1 MMLSREGDDRRC
13 IMAIAVQQIYPIA
26 HLPLVLGVLRRLEV
40 ATVIDR
46 LIPPHPAH
54 GLSTGRGVEALVLA
68 ILDGHHA
75 LYKVGQ
81 RLEERGMVALLQ
93 PGLTRTSLH
102 DYRLGHILD
111 ALFAT
116 NLNKVLSAI
125 ALKALE
131 VYAIP
136 TPWLHQD
143 TTTIALYGAY
153 ADEPKTPR
161 APRPA
166 YGHSK
171 DGRDDLKQVLLSLGV
186 SGDGGLPLRVG
197 VRDGNRSDSVE
208 TPVAIEE
215 CLALGLEGVR
225 GIVADSKAY
234 SRRTLGLCLERKIGL
249 VTLVP
254 RTCAIRPDLEAWGR
268 QHPALPLLVEKPGR
282 TKDEGPRRWHGQSV
296 LRPVEVEYSDGRVAL
311 EALRFVVVHSSQL
324 AQQQTH
330 TYTNAQAKEVEAV
343 AAHVQHVHAQWF
355 ACEADAV
362 AALAEYE
369 HRGLGRR
376 GRRPQAW
383 RYHAV
388 RYRVVADTRH
398 TRRARRGRPAK
409 TDPPPIEAGY
419 RLVVEVEA
427 LAHPEE
433 DNGWTVLATTVSP
446 TVSTDTEI
454 LQAYQ
459 DQNTTVEPGFRWIK
473 NPAAISPVW
482 LEKPERI
489 AALAMLTVVGL
500 LVYSIIQR
508 QVRLYL
514 LTHAQQVPGN
524 KGTTATPTA
533 AVVLAL
539 FAQVALVQFW
549 IGDHEIAQVYG
560 LQPHH
565 LLICDALGLDYS
577 WYEAPS
583 AHKIDQFSQTP

>member
-1 MMLSREGDDRRC
+1 
-13 IMAIAVQQIYPIA
+13 MATTLQQIHPIA

-54 GLSTGRGVEALVLA
+54 GLSCGRGVEALVLA

-75 LYKVGQ
+75 LYKVGK

-93 PGLTRTSLH
+93 PGLTRAALN

-111 ALFAT
+111 ALFAA
-116 NLNKVLSAI
+116 NLNGVFSAV

-131 VYAIP
+131 VYAIA

-153 ADEPKTPR
+153 ADEPVTPG

-171 DGRDDLKQVLLSLGV
+171 DGRGDLKQVLLSLGV
-186 SGDGGLPLRVG
+186 SGDGGLPLRLG
-197 VRDGNRSDSVE
+197 LRDGNTSDSVE

-215 CLALGLEGVR
+215 CLALGLQGVH

-234 SRRTLGLCLERKIGL
+234 SRRTLGLCREKGLGL

-254 RTCAIRPDLEAWGR
+254 RTCAVRQALEAWGA
-268 QHPALPLLVEKPGR
+268 QQPALPLLVEKPGR
-282 TKDEGPRRWHGQSV
+282 TKDEACRQWHGQSV
-296 LRPVEVEYSDGRVAL
+296 IRAVEVEYSDGRVTQ
-311 EALRFVVVHSSQL
+311 EDMRFLVVHSSQL
-324 AQQQTH
+324 AQQHTQT
-330 TYTNAQAKEVEAV
+330 YASAQAKEAEALTD
-343 AAHVQHVHAQWF
+343 HVQRVHARWF
-355 ACEADAV
+355 ACAADAE
-362 AALAEYE
+362 AAIAEYE
-369 HRGLGRR
+369 HHEPGRR
-376 GRRPQAW
+376 GRRPHPW

-388 RYRVVADTRH
+388 RYRVVADTRR

-409 TDPPPIEAGY
+409 TDPPSLEAGY
-419 RLVVEVEA
+419 RLGVDVEA
-427 LAHPEE
+427 LATPEE
-433 DNGWTVLATTVSP
+433 ANGWMVLATTVRAE
-446 TVSTDTEI
+446 VCGDTDI

-473 NPAAISPVW
+473 NPAAIAPVW

-489 AALAMLTVVGL
+489 AALAMLTVLGL
-500 LVYSIIQR
+500 LVYSVIQR

-514 LTHAQQVPGN
+514 RTHDQQLPGN
-524 KGTTATPTA
+524 KGLTATPTA
-533 AVVLAL
+533 AVVLTL
-539 FAQVALVQFW
+539 FAQVAFIQLVIDDQEVGQ
-549 IGDHEIAQVYG
+549 IYG
-560 LQPHH
+560 VQPHH
-565 LLICDALGLDYS
+565 LLLCDALGLDRS
-577 WYEAPS
+577 WYTAPS
-583 AHKIDQFSQTP
+583 AQKSARGIQTP

>member
-1 MMLSREGDDRRC
+1 
-13 IMAIAVQQIYPIA
+13 MATTVQQIHPVA

-40 ATVIDR
+40 ATVIDG
-46 LIPPHPAH
+46 LLTPHPAH
-54 GLSTGRGVEALVLA
+54 VLSSGRGVEALVLA
-68 ILDGHHA
+68 ILDGDHA
-75 LYKVGQ
+75 LYKVGR
-81 RLEERGMVALLQ
+81 RLEERGMMALLQ
-93 PGLTRTSLH
+93 PGLTRVSLH

-111 ALFAT
+111 ALFAA
-116 NLNKVLSAI
+116 NLNRVFSAL

-143 TTTIALYGAY
+143 TTTIVLYGAY
-153 ADEPKTPR
+153 EDASKTPG

-171 DGRDDLKQVLLSLGV
+171 DGRGDLKQVLLSLGV
-186 SGDGGLPLRVG
+186 SGDGGVPLRLG

-208 TPVAIEE
+208 TPAAIEE

-234 SRRTLGLCLERKIGL
+234 SRRTLGVCLEHKIDL

-254 RTCAIRPDLEAWGR
+254 RTCAIRQELEAWAR
-268 QHPALPLLVEKPGR
+268 QQPAFPLLVEKPGR
-282 TKDEGPRRWHGQSV
+282 TKDEEPRRWHGQSV
-296 LRPVEVEYSDGRVAL
+296 FRPVEVEDSDGRVTQ
-311 EALRFVVVHSSQL
+311 EELRFLVVHSSQL
-324 AQQQTH
+324 AQQQTQ
-330 TYTNAQAKEVEAV
+330 TYASAQGKEAEVIID
-343 AAHVQHVHAQWF
+343 HVQRVHARWF
-355 ACEADAV
+355 ACEADA
-362 AALAEYE
+362 AAAIAEYE
-369 HRGLGRR
+369 HQGPGHR
-376 GRRPQAW
+376 GRRPRSW

-388 RYRVVADTRH
+388 RYRVVADTRR

-409 TDPPPIEAGY
+409 TDSPPLESGY
-419 RLVVEVEA
+419 RLVVDVEA
-427 LAHPEE
+427 LANLEE
-433 DNGWTVLATTVSP
+433 DNGWTVLATTVR
-446 TVSTDTEI
+446 TEVCGDTEI

-473 NPAAISPVW
+473 NPAAIAPVW

-514 LTHAQQVPGN
+514 RTHDQQVPGN
-524 KGTTATPTA
+524 KGLTAIPTA

-539 FAQVALVQFW
+539 FAQVALVQLR
-549 IGDHEIAQVYG
+549 IEEQEVAQLSG
-560 LQPHH
+560 IQPHH
-565 LLICDALGLDYS
+565 RLVCDALGLDAS
-577 WYEAPS
+577 WYAVPS
-583 AHKIDQFSQTP
+583 AQKNGRDSQTP